1 MGREEHGQA
10 AHIFF
15 FFTALDYIGR
25 SRANLAADFQ
35 NSDQNVRASFQR
47 IGQSIQIPY
56 LKGINFRGAIIS
68 RGFEFAVFIFA
79 VLQKF
84 SYFQPTFQHFLPNFV
99 VFSPY
104 FDIFLLFSR
113 YLFSRRS
120 QPRKLVHR
128 EN

>member
-1 MGREEHGQA
+1 MKLNKTKTKHMNKKKRIPIYKYSNRYFKQWEISETFCKLILSVRRGIEEILSSKWG
-10 AHIFF
+10 
-15 FFTALDYIGR
+15 
-25 SRANLAADFQ
+25 S
-35 NSDQNVRASFQR
+35 
-47 IGQSIQIPY
+47 Y
-56 LKGINFRGAIIS
+56 LNKCINFRGTIIS
-68 RGFEFAVFIFA
+68 RGFEFAVFNFA
-79 VLQKF
+79 VLPGF

-113 YLFSRRS
+113 RS